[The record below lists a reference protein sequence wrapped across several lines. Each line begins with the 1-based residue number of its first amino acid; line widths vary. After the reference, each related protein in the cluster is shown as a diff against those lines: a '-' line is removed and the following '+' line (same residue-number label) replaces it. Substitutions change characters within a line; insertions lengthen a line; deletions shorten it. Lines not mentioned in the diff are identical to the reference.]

1 MAKKEI
7 LEEIQNKMESLGDLP
22 VFSASI
28 NQVCSAST
36 DPNANAMSLSKEVL
50 KDANLSVK
58 LLRLANSPYYNRGSK
73 VSVIS
78 RAVIMIGFEAVKNL
92 SLTMKLIESF
102 QHEHPG
108 IDMDKL
114 LVRAYIT
121 AGFVRDLSIK
131 IGIKDAEQT
140 YTCALL
146 HGLGEIAV
154 AYFLPSKYIEI
165 ENLNK
170 EALLPPVET
179 EKAILGTT
187 MSEIGQG
194 LAESWEF
201 SPNVIATMDHE
212 IPEIKNQ
219 ITKPQELDKVLS
231 SLAANIVSS
240 LYSDKP
246 ASENNLD
253 YLMSDLATASGVK
266 LRDVSSS
273 LSSSFK
279 MSCELA
285 KQFGLPAKKLMPAVG
300 ETGDEGRD
308 RIARQFSFLAS
319 SQEEA
324 EQAEKAVKAT
334 NQEQTQ
340 ANTNPAA
347 STATVTS
354 DTTAEKDDAGLNPE
368 LQLQFIQEITSLITD
383 SAKLNTVLI
392 KVLEGIHSA
401 VGFSRVTLCLL
412 NIDRSS
418 YSARIVIGTD
428 KDQLKDFFDR
438 KVDINK
444 DIFSRSVL
452 EGTDILVE
460 DTQDKRWETLLPST
474 FHSSIGS
481 KSFAFAA
488 LRSGVKPLGFIYAD
502 KGATSHPVSPEQHR
516 GFIQFVAQARLAL
529 QTCR

>member
-1 MAKKEI
+1 MTKKEI

-22 VFSASI
+22 VFNASI
-28 NQVCSAST
+28 NQICSASA

-58 LLRLANSPYYNRGSK
+58 LLRLANSSYYNRGSK

-146 HGLGEIAV
+146 HDLGEIAV
-154 AYFLPSKYIEI
+154 AYFLSSKYIEI

-170 EALLPPVET
+170 EALLPPIEA

-201 SPNVIATMDHE
+201 SSSVVSTMDNE
-212 IPEIKNQ
+212 LPEIKTQ
-219 ITKPQELDKVLS
+219 ITKPQELNKVLS
-231 SLAANIVSS
+231 SLAANIVGL

-246 ASENNLD
+246 ASENNLN

-266 LRDVSSS
+266 LKDIS
-273 LSSSFK
+273 LSLSNSFK

-285 KQFGLPAKKLMPAVG
+285 KQFGLPAKKLMPVVS

-308 RIARQFSFLAS
+308 RITRQFSFLVN

-324 EQAEKAVKAT
+324 EQAEEAA
-334 NQEQTQ
+334 EAASQTQ
-340 ANTNPAA
+340 AQANTDSAA
-347 STATVTS
+347 S
-354 DTTAEKDDAGLNPE
+354 DTTAEKDDTNLNPE

-412 NIDRSS
+412 NVDRSN

-428 KDQLKDFFDR
+428 KDQLKAFFDR
-438 KVDINK
+438 KVDINR
-444 DIFSRSVL
+444 DIFSRSAL
-452 EGTDILVE
+452 EGTDVLVE

-474 FHSSIGS
+474 FHSSVGS
-481 KSFAFAA
+481 KSFTFAA
-488 LRSGVKPLGFIYAD
+488 LRSGAKPLGFIYAD
-502 KGATSHPVSPEQHR
+502 KGAASHPISPEQHR